1 MLFVNIFAIILFI
14 HIFQRKDKTLDQE
27 TRLATS
33 KAIAETLKATKA
45 KRKTQICKVREMKV
59 IKNKLSKEQAKHLRL
74 LFLEAK
80 WFYNYMLAN
89 PSLRNDIGAKLKVV
103 SVKLPDGTFEQ
114 RELKHLG
121 SQMKQSIASNINQSI
136 KALAKLKAKGVQQPG
151 ALKFKSQLTTIE
163 LKQYGGTPKI
173 SGTHRIDRELNKI
186 FIQGLR
192 SGLKVKGLEQLD
204 ELESTYG
211 DIDIASAKIIDRPDG
226 IFFKIVCYV
235 VDNKDREQE
244 CVGIDMGLGKHITM
258 SNNLSFRFRL
268 DETKMLTSLQQKLSR
283 KKGALKGE
291 AKSKNF
297 KKAKKRLNKEYKKI
311 VNKRTNAINH
321 IISLVDLYQFVACQD
336 EQIAGWSKENKT
348 ERNKEIYH
356 SGMGAIKSRLKS
368 LESSRVDVI
377 NKYLATTQTCSGCG
391 NVQPIPEEERIYHCK
406 ACGLEI
412 DRDKNSTLDMI
423 IMSKFSNKPVSTEY
437 RNLMPR
443 SRMYKKIENLKKVP
457 YLQIYELKEAWQLV
471 AE

>member
-1 MLFVNIFAIILFI
+1 M
-14 HIFQRKDKTLDQE
+14 DQE
-27 TRLATS
+27 AHLAKS

-45 KRKTQICKVREMKV
+45 KRKNQICKVREMKV
-59 IKNKLSKEQAKHLRL
+59 IKNKLSKDQAEHLRL

-89 PSLRNDIGAKLKVV
+89 PSLRNDTGAKLKVV

-114 RELKHLG
+114 RKLKHLSG
-121 SQMKQSIASNINQSI
+121 QMKQSIASNINQNI
-136 KALAKLKAKGVQQPG
+136 KTLAKLKAKGLQQPG

-163 LKQYGGTPKI
+163 LKQYGGT
-173 SGTHRIDRELNKI
+173 HRINRELNQI
-186 FIQGLR
+186 FIQCLKT
-192 SGLKVKGLEQLD
+192 GLKVKGLKQLD
-204 ELESTYG
+204 ELEATYG

-226 IFFKIVCYV
+226 IFLKLSCYV
-235 VDNKDREQE
+235 IDNKEREQE

-258 SNNLSFRFRL
+258 SNNLSFRFRV

-297 KKAKKRLNKEYKKI
+297 KKAKKRLNKEYQKI

-391 NVQPIPEEERIYHCK
+391 NVQPMPEEERIYHCK
-406 ACGLEI
+406 ACGLTI

-423 IMSKFSNKPVSTEY
+423 IMSKFSDKPVSTEY

-443 SRMYKKIENLKKVP
+443 SRIYKKIENLKKVP
-457 YLQIYELKEAWQLV
+457 YLEVYELKEAWQLV

>member
-1 MLFVNIFAIILFI
+1 M
-14 HIFQRKDKTLDQE
+14 DQE
-27 TRLATS
+27 TRLAKS
-33 KAIAETLKATKA
+33 KATAETLKATKA

-59 IKNKLSKEQAKHLRL
+59 IKNKLSKEQAEHLRL

-89 PSLRNDIGAKLKVV
+89 PSLRNDTGAKLKVV

-136 KALAKLKAKGVQQPG
+136 KTLAKLKAKGVQQPG

-163 LKQYGGTPKI
+163 LKQYGGT
-173 SGTHRIDRELNKI
+173 HRINREFNQI
-186 FIQGLR
+186 FIQCLKT
-192 SGLKVKGLEQLD
+192 GLKVKGLKQLD
-204 ELESTYG
+204 ELEATYG

-235 VDNKDREQE
+235 IDNKEREQE
-244 CVGIDMGLGKHITM
+244 CVGIDMGLGKHISM
-258 SNNLSFRFRL
+258 SNNLSFRFRV
-268 DETKMLTSLQQKLSR
+268 DETKMLTNLQRKLSR
-283 KKGALKGE
+283 KKGAQKGE

-297 KKAKKRLNKEYKKI
+297 KKVKKRLNKEHQKI

-356 SGMGAIKSRLKS
+356 TGMGAIKSRLKS

-391 NVQPIPEEERIYHCK
+391 NVQPMPEEERIYHCK

-423 IMSKFSNKPVSTEY
+423 IMSKFSDKPVSTEY

-443 SRMYKKIENLKKVP
+443 SRIYKKIENLKKVP
-457 YLQIYELKEAWQLV
+457 YLEVYELKEAWQLLLR
-471 AE
+471 

>member
-1 MLFVNIFAIILFI
+1 M
-14 HIFQRKDKTLDQE
+14 DQE
-27 TRLATS
+27 AHLAKN

-45 KRKTQICKVREMKV
+45 KRKIQICKVREMKV
-59 IKNKLSKEQAKHLRL
+59 IKNKLSKKQAEHLRL

-114 RELKHLG
+114 RELKHLSG
-121 SQMKQSIASNINQSI
+121 QMKQSIVSNINQSI
-136 KALAKLKAKGVQQPG
+136 KTLAKLKAKGVQQPG

-163 LKQYGGTPKI
+163 LKQYGGT
-173 SGTHRIDRELNKI
+173 HRINRELNQI
-186 FIQGLR
+186 FIQCLKN
-192 SGLKVKGLEQLD
+192 GLKVKGLEQLD
-204 ELESTYG
+204 ELEATYG
-211 DIDIASAKIIDRPDG
+211 SIDIASAKIIDRPDG

-235 VDNKDREQE
+235 VDNKEREQE

-258 SNNLSFRFRL
+258 SNNLSFRFRV

-283 KKGALKGE
+283 KKGVLKGE

-297 KKAKKRLNKEYKKI
+297 KKVKKRLNKEHQKI

-391 NVQPIPEEERIYHCK
+391 NVQPMPEEERIYHCK

-443 SRMYKKIENLKKVP
+443 SRIYKKIENLKKVP
-457 YLQIYELKEAWQLV
+457 YLEVYELKEAWQLV

>member
-1 MLFVNIFAIILFI
+1 MNQKA
-14 HIFQRKDKTLDQE
+14 
-27 TRLATS
+27 RLEKS

-59 IKNKLSKEQAKHLRL
+59 IKNKLSKEQAEHLRL

-121 SQMKQSIASNINQSI
+121 SQMKQSISSIINQNI
-136 KALAKLKAKGVQQPG
+136 KTLAKLKAKGIQQPG

-163 LKQYGGTPKI
+163 LKQYD
-173 SGTHRIDRELNKI
+173 STHRIDRELNKI
-186 FIQGLR
+186 FIQGLKK
-192 SGLKVKGLEQLD
+192 GLKVKGLEQLD
-204 ELESTYG
+204 ELEAIYG
-211 DIDIASAKIIDRPDG
+211 DIDIASAQIIDRPDG

-235 VDNKDREQE
+235 IDNKDREQE

-258 SNNLSFRFRL
+258 SNNLSFRFRV

-283 KKGALKGE
+283 KKGAQKGE
-291 AKSKNF
+291 KKSKNF
-297 KKAKKRLNKEYKKI
+297 KKAKKRLNKEHQKI

-336 EQIAGWSKENKT
+336 EQIAGWSKQNKI

-391 NVQPIPEEERIYHCK
+391 NVHPMLEEERIYHCK
-406 ACGLEI
+406 ACGLTI

-443 SRMYKKIENLKKVP
+443 SRIYKKIENLKKVP
-457 YLQIYELKEAWQLV
+457 YLEVYELKEAWQLV

>member
-1 MLFVNIFAIILFI
+1 M
-14 HIFQRKDKTLDQE
+14 DQE
-27 TRLATS
+27 AHLAKS

-59 IKNKLSKEQAKHLRL
+59 IKNKLSKEQAEHLRL

-114 RELKHLG
+114 RELKHLSG
-121 SQMKQSIASNINQSI
+121 QMKQSIASNINQSI
-136 KALAKLKAKGVQQPG
+136 KTLAKLKAKGIQQPG

-163 LKQYGGTPKI
+163 LKQYGGT
-173 SGTHRIDRELNKI
+173 HRINREFNQI
-186 FIQGLR
+186 FIQCLKK
-192 SGLKVKGLEQLD
+192 GLKVKGLEQLD
-204 ELESTYG
+204 ELEATYG

-235 VDNKDREQE
+235 IDNKDREQE

-258 SNNLSFRFRL
+258 SNNLSFRFRV

-297 KKAKKRLNKEYKKI
+297 KKIKRKISSEYQKI

-391 NVQPIPEEERIYHCK
+391 NVQQMSEHERIYHCK
-406 ACGLEI
+406 ACGLTI

-423 IMSKFSNKPVSTEY
+423 IMSKFFNKPVSTEY

-443 SRMYKKIENLKKVP
+443 SRIYKKIENLKKVP
-457 YLQIYELKEAWQLV
+457 YLEVYELKEAWQLV

>member
-1 MLFVNIFAIILFI
+1 M
-14 HIFQRKDKTLDQE
+14 DQE
-27 TRLATS
+27 ARLAKS

-45 KRKTQICKVREMKV
+45 KRKTQVCKVREMK
-59 IKNKLSKEQAKHLRL
+59 IIQNKLSKEQAKHLRL

-89 PSLRNDIGAKLKVV
+89 PSLRNDTGSKTKSV

-114 RELKHLG
+114 RELKHLS
-121 SQMKQSIASNINQSI
+121 SQMKQSITSGINQSI
-136 KALAKLKAKGVQQPG
+136 KTLAKLRDNGIQQPG
-151 ALKFKSQLTTIE
+151 TLKFKSQLTTIE
-163 LKQYGGTPKI
+163 LKQYD
-173 SGTHRIDRELNKI
+173 STHRIDRELNKI
-186 FIQGLR
+186 FIQGLKK
-192 SGLKVKGLEQLD
+192 GLKVKGLEQLD
-204 ELESTYG
+204 ELEAAYG

-235 VDNKDREQE
+235 IDNKERKQE
-244 CVGIDMGLGKHITM
+244 CIGIDMGLSNHISM
-258 SNNLSFRFRL
+258 SNNLAFRFRL
-268 DETKMLTSLQQKLSR
+268 DETKRLIALQRKLSR

-291 AKSKNF
+291 KKSKNF
-297 KKAKKRLNKEYKKI
+297 KKVRKELNKEHQKI
-311 VNKRTNAINH
+311 INKRTNAINH
-321 IISLVDLYQFVACQD
+321 IVSLIDLYQFVACQD
-336 EQIAGWSKENKT
+336 EQIAGWSKENQT

-391 NVQPIPEEERIYHCK
+391 NVQPMLQHERIYHCK

-443 SRMYKKIENLKKVP
+443 SHIYKKVENLKKVP
-457 YLQIYELKEAWQLV
+457 YLKVYELKEAWQLV

>member
-1 MLFVNIFAIILFI
+1 M
-14 HIFQRKDKTLDQE
+14 DQE
-27 TRLATS
+27 AHLAKS
-33 KAIAETLKATKA
+33 KAIAEALKATKA

-59 IKNKLSKEQAKHLRL
+59 IKNKLSKEQAEHLRL

-89 PSLRNDIGAKLKVV
+89 PSLRNDIEAKLKVV
-103 SVKLPDGTFEQ
+103 SVKLPDGTFER

-121 SQMKQSIASNINQSI
+121 SQMKQSITSGINQSI
-136 KALAKLKAKGVQQPG
+136 KTLAKLRDKGIQQPG

-163 LKQYGGTPKI
+163 LKQYDN
-173 SGTHRIDRELNKI
+173 THRIDRELNKV
-186 FIQGLR
+186 FIQGLKK
-192 SGLKVKGLEQLD
+192 GLKAKGLEQLD
-204 ELESTYG
+204 ELEATYG

-235 VDNKDREQE
+235 IDNKEREQE

-258 SNNLSFRFRL
+258 SNSLSFRFRL

-291 AKSKNF
+291 KKSKNF
-297 KKAKKRLNKEYKKI
+297 KKVKKRLNKEYQKI

-321 IISLVDLYQFVACQD
+321 IVSLVDLYQFVACQD
-336 EQIAGWSKENKT
+336 EQIASWSKENKT

-391 NVQPIPEEERIYHCK
+391 NIQPMPEEERIYHCK

-423 IMSKFSNKPVSTEY
+423 IMSIFSDKPVSTEY

-443 SRMYKKIENLKKVP
+443 SRIYKKIENLKKVP
-457 YLQIYELKEAWQLV
+457 YLEVYELKEAWQLI

>member
-1 MLFVNIFAIILFI
+1 M
-14 HIFQRKDKTLDQE
+14 DQE
-27 TRLATS
+27 AHLAKS

-59 IKNKLSKEQAKHLRL
+59 IKNKLSKDQAEHLRL

-114 RELKHLG
+114 RELKHLSG
-121 SQMKQSIASNINQSI
+121 QMKQSIASSINQSI
-136 KALAKLKAKGVQQPG
+136 KTLAKLKAKGIQQPG

-163 LKQYGGTPKI
+163 LKQYGGT
-173 SGTHRIDRELNKI
+173 HRINREFNQI
-186 FIQGLR
+186 FIQCLKT
-192 SGLKVKGLEQLD
+192 GLKVKGLEQLD
-204 ELESTYG
+204 ELEATYG

-235 VDNKDREQE
+235 IDNKEREQE

-258 SNNLSFRFRL
+258 SNNLAFRFRL

-297 KKAKKRLNKEYKKI
+297 KKVKKRLNKEHQKI

-336 EQIAGWSKENKT
+336 EQIVGWSKENKT

-368 LESSRVDVI
+368 LESSRVDVL

-391 NVQPIPEEERIYHCK
+391 NVQPMPEEERIYHCK
-406 ACGLEI
+406 ACGLTI
-412 DRDKNSTLDMI
+412 NRDKNSTLDMI
-423 IMSKFSNKPVSTEY
+423 IMSKFSDKPVSTEY

-443 SRMYKKIENLKKVP
+443 SRIYKKIENLKKVP
-457 YLQIYELKEAWQLV
+457 YLEVYELKEAWQLV

>member
-1 MLFVNIFAIILFI
+1 M
-14 HIFQRKDKTLDQE
+14 DQE
-27 TRLATS
+27 AHLAKS

-45 KRKTQICKVREMKV
+45 KRKTQIFKVREMKV
-59 IKNKLSKEQAKHLRL
+59 IKNKLSKEQAEHLRL

-114 RELKHLG
+114 RELKHLSG
-121 SQMKQSIASNINQSI
+121 QMKQSIASNINQSI
-136 KALAKLKAKGVQQPG
+136 KTLAKLKAKGIQQPG

-163 LKQYGGTPKI
+163 LKQYGGT
-173 SGTHRIDRELNKI
+173 HRINREFNQI
-186 FIQGLR
+186 FIQCLKK
-192 SGLKVKGLEQLD
+192 GLKVKGLEQLD
-204 ELESTYG
+204 ELEATYG

-226 IFFKIVCYV
+226 IFFKIVCYAI
-235 VDNKDREQE
+235 DNKEREQE
-244 CVGIDMGLGKHITM
+244 CVGIDMGLGKHISM
-258 SNNLSFRFRL
+258 SNNLAFRFRL
-268 DETKMLTSLQQKLSR
+268 DETKKLISIQQKLSR

-291 AKSKNF
+291 KKSKNF
-297 KKAKKRLNKEYKKI
+297 KKVKKRLNKEHQKI

-391 NVQPIPEEERIYHCK
+391 NVQPMPEEERIYHCK

-443 SRMYKKIENLKKVP
+443 SRIYKKIENLKKVP
-457 YLQIYELKEAWQLV
+457 YLEVYELKEAWQLV

>member
-1 MLFVNIFAIILFI
+1 M
-14 HIFQRKDKTLDQE
+14 DQE
-27 TRLATS
+27 TRLAKS
-33 KAIAETLKATKA
+33 KATAETLKATKA

-59 IKNKLSKEQAKHLRL
+59 IKNKLSKEQAEHLRL

-89 PSLRNDIGAKLKVV
+89 PSLRNDTGAKLKVV

-136 KALAKLKAKGVQQPG
+136 KTLAKLKAKGVQQPG

-163 LKQYGGTPKI
+163 LKQYGGT
-173 SGTHRIDRELNKI
+173 HRINREFNQI
-186 FIQGLR
+186 FIQCLKT
-192 SGLKVKGLEQLD
+192 GLKVKGLKQLD
-204 ELESTYG
+204 ELEATYG

-235 VDNKDREQE
+235 IDNKEREQE
-244 CVGIDMGLGKHITM
+244 CVGIDMGLGKHISM
-258 SNNLSFRFRL
+258 SNNLSFRFRV
-268 DETKMLTSLQQKLSR
+268 DEAKMLTSLQQKLSR

-297 KKAKKRLNKEYKKI
+297 KKVKKRLNKEHQKI

-356 SGMGAIKSRLKS
+356 TGMGAIKSRLKS

-391 NVQPIPEEERIYHCK
+391 NVQPMPEEERIYHCK

-423 IMSKFSNKPVSTEY
+423 IMSKFSDKPVSTEY

-443 SRMYKKIENLKKVP
+443 SRIYKKIENLKKVP
-457 YLQIYELKEAWQLV
+457 YLEVYELKEAWQLLLR
-471 AE
+471 

>member
-14 HIFQRKDKTLDQE
+14 HILLRKDKTLDQE
-27 TRLATS
+27 THLEKS
-33 KAIAETLKATKA
+33 KAIAETLKATKV

-59 IKNKLSKEQAKHLRL
+59 IKNKLSKEQAEHLRL

-114 RELKHLG
+114 RELKHLSG
-121 SQMKQSIASNINQSI
+121 QMKQSIASNINQSI
-136 KALAKLKAKGVQQPG
+136 KTLAKLKAKGIQQPG

-163 LKQYGGTPKI
+163 LKQYGGT
-173 SGTHRIDRELNKI
+173 HRINREFNQI
-186 FIQGLR
+186 FIQCLKK
-192 SGLKVKGLEQLD
+192 GLKVKGLEQLD
-204 ELESTYG
+204 ELEATYG

-235 VDNKDREQE
+235 IDNKEREQE

-258 SNNLSFRFRL
+258 SNNLAFRFRL

-297 KKAKKRLNKEYKKI
+297 KKIKRKVSSEYQKI
-311 VNKRTNAINH
+311 INKRTNAINH

-336 EQIAGWSKENKT
+336 EQIAGWPKENKT

-391 NVQPIPEEERIYHCK
+391 NVQPMPEEERIYHCK
-406 ACGLEI
+406 ACGLTI

-443 SRMYKKIENLKKVP
+443 SRIYKKVENLKKVP
-457 YLQIYELKEAWQLV
+457 YLEVYELKEAWQLV

>member
-1 MLFVNIFAIILFI
+1 MKL
-14 HIFQRKDKTLDQE
+14 RDDKSLDQE
-27 TRLATS
+27 AHLVKS

-59 IKNKLSKEQAKHLRL
+59 IKNKLSKEQAEHLRL

-89 PSLRNDIGAKLKVV
+89 PSLRNDSGAKLKVV

-114 RELKHLG
+114 RELKHLS
-121 SQMKQSIASNINQSI
+121 SQMKQSIASSINQSI
-136 KALAKLKAKGVQQPG
+136 KILAKLKAKGVQQPG

-163 LKQYGGTPKI
+163 LKQYGN
-173 SGTHRIDRELNKI
+173 THRIDRELNRI
-186 FIQGLR
+186 FIQGLKN
-192 SGLKVKGLEQLD
+192 GLKVEGLEQLD
-204 ELESTYG
+204 ELETTYG
-211 DIDIASAKIIDRPDG
+211 NIDIASAQIIDRPDG

-235 VDNKDREQE
+235 IDNKEREQE
-244 CVGIDMGLGKHITM
+244 CVGIDMGLGKHISM
-258 SNNLSFRFRL
+258 SNNLAFRFRV

-297 KKAKKRLNKEYKKI
+297 KKVKKRFNKEYKKI

-391 NVQPIPEEERIYHCK
+391 NVQPMPEHERIYHCK

-412 DRDKNSTLDMI
+412 DRDKNSILDMI

-443 SRMYKKIENLKKVP
+443 SRIYKKIENLKKVP
-457 YLQIYELKEAWQLV
+457 YLEVYELKEAWQLV

>member
-1 MLFVNIFAIILFI
+1 M
-14 HIFQRKDKTLDQE
+14 DQE
-27 TRLATS
+27 AHLAKS

-59 IKNKLSKEQAKHLRL
+59 IKNKLSKEQAEHLRL

-114 RELKHLG
+114 RELKHLSG
-121 SQMKQSIASNINQSI
+121 QMKQSIASNINQSI
-136 KALAKLKAKGVQQPG
+136 KTLAKLKAKGIQQPG

-163 LKQYGGTPKI
+163 LKQYGGT
-173 SGTHRIDRELNKI
+173 HRINREFNQI
-186 FIQGLR
+186 FIQCLKK
-192 SGLKVKGLEQLD
+192 GLKVKGLEQLD
-204 ELESTYG
+204 ELEATYG

-226 IFFKIVCYV
+226 IFFKIVCYAI
-235 VDNKDREQE
+235 DNKEREQE
-244 CVGIDMGLGKHITM
+244 CVGIDMGLGKHISM
-258 SNNLSFRFRL
+258 SNNLAFRFRL
-268 DETKMLTSLQQKLSR
+268 DETKKLISIQQKLSR

-291 AKSKNF
+291 KKSKNF
-297 KKAKKRLNKEYKKI
+297 KKVKKRLNKEHQKI

-391 NVQPIPEEERIYHCK
+391 NVQPMPEEERIYHCK

-423 IMSKFSNKPVSTEY
+423 IMSKFSNKLVSTEY

-443 SRMYKKIENLKKVP
+443 SRIYKKIENLKKVP
-457 YLQIYELKEAWQLV
+457 YLEVYELKEAWQLV

>member
-1 MLFVNIFAIILFI
+1 MLFVNIFAIILPI
-14 HIFQRKDKTLDQE
+14 HILLRKDRNLNQE
-27 TRLATS
+27 ANLAKS

-59 IKNKLSKEQAKHLRL
+59 IKNKLSKEQAEHLRL

-89 PSLRNDIGAKLKVV
+89 PSLRNDTGAKLKVV

-114 RELKHLG
+114 RELKHLSG
-121 SQMKQSIASNINQSI
+121 QTKQSIASGINQSI
-136 KALAKLKAKGVQQPG
+136 KTLAKLKAKGVQQPG

-163 LKQYGGTPKI
+163 LKQYGY
-173 SGTHRIDRELNKI
+173 THRINRELNQI
-186 FIQGLR
+186 FIQCLKK
-192 SGLKVKGLEQLD
+192 GLKVKGLEQLD
-204 ELESTYG
+204 ELETTYG

-226 IFFKIVCYV
+226 IFFKIVCYII
-235 VDNKDREQE
+235 DNKEREQE

-268 DETKMLTSLQQKLSR
+268 DDTKMLTSLQQKLSR
-283 KKGALKGE
+283 KKGAQKGE

-297 KKAKKRLNKEYKKI
+297 KKVRKELNKEHQKI

-391 NVQPIPEEERIYHCK
+391 NVQPMPEKERIYHCK

-443 SRMYKKIENLKKVP
+443 SRIYKKIENLKKVP
-457 YLQIYELKEAWQLV
+457 YLEVYELKEAWQLV

>member
-1 MLFVNIFAIILFI
+1 M
-14 HIFQRKDKTLDQE
+14 DQE
-27 TRLATS
+27 AHLAKN

-45 KRKTQICKVREMKV
+45 KRKIQICKVREMKV
-59 IKNKLSKEQAKHLRL
+59 IKNKLSKKQTEHLRL

-114 RELKHLG
+114 RELKHLSG
-121 SQMKQSIASNINQSI
+121 QMKQSIVSNINQNI
-136 KALAKLKAKGVQQPG
+136 KTLAKLKAKGVQQPG

-163 LKQYGGTPKI
+163 LKQYGGT
-173 SGTHRIDRELNKI
+173 HRINRELNQI
-186 FIQGLR
+186 FIQCLKI
-192 SGLKVKGLEQLD
+192 GLKVKGLEQLD
-204 ELESTYG
+204 ELEATYG
-211 DIDIASAKIIDRPDG
+211 SIDIASAKIIDRPDG

-235 VDNKDREQE
+235 VDNKEREQE

-258 SNNLSFRFRL
+258 SNNLSFRFRV

-297 KKAKKRLNKEYKKI
+297 KKVKKRLNKEHQKI

-336 EQIAGWSKENKT
+336 EQIASWSKENKT

-368 LESSRVDVI
+368 LESPRVDVI

-391 NVQPIPEEERIYHCK
+391 NVQPMPEEERIYHCK
-406 ACGLEI
+406 ACGLTI

-443 SRMYKKIENLKKVP
+443 SRIYKKIENLKKVP
-457 YLQIYELKEAWQLV
+457 YLQMYELKEAWQLV

>member
-1 MLFVNIFAIILFI
+1 MLFVKIFAIILSI
-14 HIFQRKDKTLDQE
+14 HIFKKKDKTLDQE
-27 TRLATS
+27 AHLAKS

-59 IKNKLSKEQAKHLRL
+59 IKNKLSKEQAEHLRL

-114 RELKHLG
+114 RELKHLSG
-121 SQMKQSIASNINQSI
+121 QMKQSIASNINQSI
-136 KALAKLKAKGVQQPG
+136 KTLAKLKAKGIQQPG

-163 LKQYGGTPKI
+163 LKQYGGT
-173 SGTHRIDRELNKI
+173 HRINREFNQI
-186 FIQGLR
+186 FIQCLKK
-192 SGLKVKGLEQLD
+192 GLKVKGLEQLD
-204 ELESTYG
+204 ELEATYG

-235 VDNKDREQE
+235 IDNKEREQE
-244 CVGIDMGLGKHITM
+244 CVGIDMGLGNHISM
-258 SNNLSFRFRL
+258 SNNLAFRFRL
-268 DETKMLTSLQQKLSR
+268 DETKKLISIQQKLSR

-297 KKAKKRLNKEYKKI
+297 KKIKRKISGEHQKI

-391 NVQPIPEEERIYHCK
+391 NIQPMPEEERIYHCK

-443 SRMYKKIENLKKVP
+443 SRIYKKIENLKKVP
-457 YLQIYELKEAWQLV
+457 YLEVYELKEAWQLV

>member
-1 MLFVNIFAIILFI
+1 M
-14 HIFQRKDKTLDQE
+14 DQE
-27 TRLATS
+27 AHLAKS

-59 IKNKLSKEQAKHLRL
+59 IKNKLSKEQAEHLRL

-114 RELKHLG
+114 RELKHLSG
-121 SQMKQSIASNINQSI
+121 QMKQSIASNINQSI
-136 KALAKLKAKGVQQPG
+136 KTLAKLKAKGIQQPG

-163 LKQYGGTPKI
+163 LKQYGGT
-173 SGTHRIDRELNKI
+173 HRINREFNQI
-186 FIQGLR
+186 FIQCLKK
-192 SGLKVKGLEQLD
+192 GLKVKGLEQLD
-204 ELESTYG
+204 ELEATYG

-226 IFFKIVCYV
+226 IFFKIVCYAI
-235 VDNKDREQE
+235 DNKEREQE
-244 CVGIDMGLGKHITM
+244 CVGIDMGLGKHISM
-258 SNNLSFRFRL
+258 SNNLAFRFRL
-268 DETKMLTSLQQKLSR
+268 DETKKLISIQQKLSR

-291 AKSKNF
+291 KKSKNF
-297 KKAKKRLNKEYKKI
+297 KKVKKRLNKEHQKI

-336 EQIAGWSKENKT
+336 EQIAGWSKQNKT

-356 SGMGAIKSRLKS
+356 TGMGAIKSRLKS

-391 NVQPIPEEERIYHCK
+391 NIQPMPEEQRIYHCK

-412 DRDKNSTLDMI
+412 NRDKNSTLDMI
-423 IMSKFSNKPVSTEY
+423 IMSKFSDKPVSTEY

-443 SRMYKKIENLKKVP
+443 SRIYKKIENLKKVP
-457 YLQIYELKEAWQLV
+457 YLEVYELKEAWQLV

>member
-1 MLFVNIFAIILFI
+1 MLFVNIFVIILFI
-14 HIFQRKDKTLDQE
+14 HILLRKDKALDQE
-27 TRLATS
+27 AHLAKS
-33 KAIAETLKATKA
+33 KAIAETLKATKV

-59 IKNKLSKEQAKHLRL
+59 IKNKLSKEQAEHLRL

-114 RELKHLG
+114 RELKHLSG
-121 SQMKQSIASNINQSI
+121 QMKQSIASNINQSI
-136 KALAKLKAKGVQQPG
+136 KTLAKLKAKGIQQPG

-163 LKQYGGTPKI
+163 LKQYGGT
-173 SGTHRIDRELNKI
+173 HRINREFNQI
-186 FIQGLR
+186 FIQCLKK
-192 SGLKVKGLEQLD
+192 GLKVKGLEQLD
-204 ELESTYG
+204 ELEATYG

-235 VDNKDREQE
+235 IDNKEREQE
-244 CVGIDMGLGKHITM
+244 CVGIDMGLGNHISM
-258 SNNLSFRFRL
+258 SNNLAFRFRL
-268 DETKMLTSLQQKLSR
+268 DEAKMLTSLQQKLSR

-291 AKSKNF
+291 KKSKNF
-297 KKAKKRLNKEYKKI
+297 KKVKKRLNKEHQKI

-391 NVQPIPEEERIYHCK
+391 NIQPMPEEERIYHCK
-406 ACGLEI
+406 ACGLTI

-423 IMSKFSNKPVSTEY
+423 IMSKFSNRPVSTEY

-443 SRMYKKIENLKKVP
+443 SRIYKKVENLKKVP
-457 YLQIYELKEAWQLV
+457 YLEIYELKEAWQLV

>member
-1 MLFVNIFAIILFI
+1 MN
-14 HIFQRKDKTLDQE
+14 QE
-27 TRLATS
+27 TRLAKS

-45 KRKTQICKVREMKV
+45 KRKTQVCKVREMKI
-59 IKNKLSKEQAKHLRL
+59 IKNKLSKEQAEHLRL

-89 PSLRNDIGAKLKVV
+89 PSMRNDIGAKRKSVL
-103 SVKLPDGTFEQ
+103 VKLPDGTFEE
-114 RELKHLG
+114 RELKHI
-121 SQMKQSIASNINQSI
+121 SAQMKQSIASGINQSI
-136 KALAKLKAKGVQQPG
+136 KTLAKLRDKGIQQPG

-163 LKQYGGTPKI
+163 LKQYGGT
-173 SGTHRIDRELNKI
+173 HRIDKELNKV
-186 FIQGLR
+186 FIQGLKK
-192 SGLKVKGLEQLD
+192 GLKVKGLEQLD
-204 ELESTYG
+204 ELEATYG

-235 VDNKDREQE
+235 IDNKEREQE
-244 CVGIDMGLGKHITM
+244 CVGIDMGLGKHISM
-258 SNNLSFRFRL
+258 SNNLAFRFRL
-268 DETKMLTSLQQKLSR
+268 DETKKLTSIQQKLSR

-291 AKSKNF
+291 KKSKNF
-297 KKAKKRLNKEYKKI
+297 KKVRKELNKEHQKV

-321 IISLVDLYQFVACQD
+321 IVSLIDLYQFVACQD
-336 EQIAGWSKENKT
+336 EQIAGWSKENRT

-356 SGMGAIKSRLKS
+356 TGMGAIKSRLKS
-368 LESSRVDVI
+368 LESSRVDVL
-377 NKYLATTQTCSGCG
+377 NKYLATTKTCSGCG
-391 NVQPIPEEERIYHCK
+391 NIQPMPEQERVYHCK

-443 SRMYKKIENLKKVP
+443 SRIYKKVENLKKVP
-457 YLQIYELKEAWQLV
+457 YLEVYELKEAWQLV

>member
-1 MLFVNIFAIILFI
+1 M
-14 HIFQRKDKTLDQE
+14 DQE
-27 TRLATS
+27 AHLAKN

-59 IKNKLSKEQAKHLRL
+59 IKNKLSKEQAEHLRL

-114 RELKHLG
+114 RELKHLSG
-121 SQMKQSIASNINQSI
+121 QMKQSIASSINQSI
-136 KALAKLKAKGVQQPG
+136 KTLAKLKAKGIQQPG

-163 LKQYGGTPKI
+163 LKQYGATY
-173 SGTHRIDRELNKI
+173 RINRVFNKVC
-186 FIQGLR
+186 IQGIKK
-192 SGLKVKGLEQLD
+192 GLKVKGLEQLD
-204 ELESTYG
+204 ELEATYG
-211 DIDIASAKIIDRPDG
+211 SVDIASAKIIDRPDG

-235 VDNKDREQE
+235 VDNKEREQE

-258 SNNLSFRFRL
+258 SNNLAFRFRV

-297 KKAKKRLNKEYKKI
+297 KKIKRKVSSEYQKI

-321 IISLVDLYQFVACQD
+321 IISLVDLYQFVACQN
-336 EQIAGWSKENKT
+336 EQIAAWSKENKT

-391 NVQPIPEEERIYHCK
+391 NVQPMPEEERIYHCK
-406 ACGLEI
+406 ACGLTI

-423 IMSKFSNKPVSTEY
+423 IMSKFSDKPVSTEY

-443 SRMYKKIENLKKVP
+443 SRIYKKIENLKKVP
-457 YLQIYELKEAWQLV
+457 YLQMYELKEAWQQV
-471 AE
+471 AK

>member
-14 HIFQRKDKTLDQE
+14 HILLRKDKALDQE
-27 TRLATS
+27 AHLAKS
-33 KAIAETLKATKA
+33 KAIAETRKATKA

-59 IKNKLSKEQAKHLRL
+59 IRNKLSKEQAEHLRL

-121 SQMKQSIASNINQSI
+121 SQMKQSIASIINQNI
-136 KALAKLKAKGVQQPG
+136 KTLAKLKAKGVQQPG

-163 LKQYGGTPKI
+163 LKQYD
-173 SGTHRIDRELNKI
+173 STHRIDRELNKV
-186 FIQGLR
+186 FIQGLKK
-192 SGLKVKGLEQLD
+192 GLKVKGLEQLD
-204 ELESTYG
+204 ELEATYG

-235 VDNKDREQE
+235 IDNKEREQE

-258 SNNLSFRFRL
+258 SNNLSFRFRV

-297 KKAKKRLNKEYKKI
+297 KKIKRKVSSEYQKI

-336 EQIAGWSKENKT
+336 EQIAGWSKQNKT
-348 ERNKEIYH
+348 KRNKEIYH

-368 LESSRVDVI
+368 LESSRVDVL

-391 NVQPIPEEERIYHCK
+391 NVQPMPEEERIYHCK

-443 SRMYKKIENLKKVP
+443 SRIYKKVENLKKVP
-457 YLQIYELKEAWQLV
+457 YLEVYELKEAWQLV

>member
-1 MLFVNIFAIILFI
+1 MN
-14 HIFQRKDKTLDQE
+14 QE
-27 TRLATS
+27 TRLAKS

-45 KRKTQICKVREMKV
+45 KRKTQVCKVREMKI
-59 IKNKLSKEQAKHLRL
+59 IKNKLSKEQAEHLRL

-89 PSLRNDIGAKLKVV
+89 PSMRNDIGAKRKSVL
-103 SVKLPDGTFEQ
+103 VKLPDGTFEE
-114 RELKHLG
+114 RELKHI
-121 SQMKQSIASNINQSI
+121 SAQMKQSIASGINQSI
-136 KALAKLKAKGVQQPG
+136 KTLAKLRDKGIQQPG

-163 LKQYGGTPKI
+163 LKQYGGT
-173 SGTHRIDRELNKI
+173 HRIDRELNKV
-186 FIQGLR
+186 FIQGLKK
-192 SGLKVKGLEQLD
+192 GLKVKGLEQLD
-204 ELESTYG
+204 ELEATYG

-235 VDNKDREQE
+235 IDNKEREEE
-244 CVGIDMGLGKHITM
+244 CVGIDMGLGKHISM
-258 SNNLSFRFRL
+258 SNNLAFRFRL
-268 DETKMLTSLQQKLSR
+268 DETKKLISIQQKLSR

-291 AKSKNF
+291 KKSNNF
-297 KKAKKRLNKEYKKI
+297 KKVRKELNKEHQKI

-321 IISLVDLYQFVACQD
+321 IVSLIDLYQFVACQD
-336 EQIAGWSKENKT
+336 EQIAGWSKENRT

-356 SGMGAIKSRLKS
+356 TGMGAIKSRLKS
-368 LESSRVDVI
+368 LESSRVDVL
-377 NKYLATTQTCSGCG
+377 NKYLATTKTCSGCG
-391 NVQPIPEEERIYHCK
+391 NIQPMPEQERVYHCK

-443 SRMYKKIENLKKVP
+443 SRIYKKVENLKKVP
-457 YLQIYELKEAWQLV
+457 YLEVYELKEAWQLV

>member
-1 MLFVNIFAIILFI
+1 MEKG
-14 HIFQRKDKTLDQE
+14 QTLDKE
-27 TRLATS
+27 AHLAKS

-45 KRKTQICKVREMKV
+45 KRNTQICKVREMKI
-59 IKNKLSKEQAKHLRL
+59 IKNKLSKEQAEHLRL

-89 PSLRNDIGAKLKVV
+89 PSLRNDIGAKTKAA
-103 SVKLPDGTFEQ
+103 SVKLPDGAFEQ

-121 SQMKQSIASNINQSI
+121 SQMKQSITSNINQSI
-136 KALAKLKAKGVQQPG
+136 KTLAKLKAKGVQQPG

-163 LKQYGGTPKI
+163 LKQYN
-173 SGTHRIDRELNKI
+173 STHRIDRELNKV
-186 FIQGLR
+186 FIQDLR

-204 ELESTYG
+204 ELEATYG
-211 DIDIASAKIIDRPDG
+211 DIDIASAKIIDRPGG

-235 VDNKDREQE
+235 IDSKEREQE

-258 SNNLSFRFRL
+258 SNNLSFRFRV
-268 DETKMLTSLQQKLSR
+268 DETKMLTGLQQKLSR

-297 KKAKKRLNKEYKKI
+297 KKVKKRLNKEHQKI
-311 VNKRTNAINH
+311 ANKRTNAINH
-321 IISLVDLYQFVACQD
+321 IVSLIDLYQFVACQD

-356 SGMGAIKSRLKS
+356 TGMGAIKSRLKS
-368 LESSRVDVI
+368 LESSRVDI
-377 NKYLATTQTCSGCG
+377 LDKFKPTTQCCSRCHTI
-391 NVQPIPEEERIYHCK
+391 NQISETTRIYHCK
-406 ACGLEI
+406 ACELTI

-443 SRMYKKIENLKKVP
+443 SRIYKKIENLKKVP
-457 YLQIYELKEAWQLV
+457 YLKVYELKEAWQLV

>member
-1 MLFVNIFAIILFI
+1 
-14 HIFQRKDKTLDQE
+14 
-27 TRLATS
+27 
-33 KAIAETLKATKA
+33 
-45 KRKTQICKVREMKV
+45 
-59 IKNKLSKEQAKHLRL
+59 
-74 LFLEAK
+74 
-80 WFYNYMLAN
+80 
-89 PSLRNDIGAKLKVV
+89 
-103 SVKLPDGTFEQ
+103 
-114 RELKHLG
+114 
-121 SQMKQSIASNINQSI
+121 
-136 KALAKLKAKGVQQPG
+136 
-151 ALKFKSQLTTIE
+151 
-163 LKQYGGTPKI
+163 
-173 SGTHRIDRELNKI
+173 
-186 FIQGLR
+186 
-192 SGLKVKGLEQLD
+192 
-204 ELESTYG
+204 
-211 DIDIASAKIIDRPDG
+211 
-226 IFFKIVCYV
+226 
-235 VDNKDREQE
+235 
-244 CVGIDMGLGKHITM
+244 MGLGKHITM
-258 SNNLSFRFRL
+258 SNNLSFRFRV

-297 KKAKKRLNKEYKKI
+297 KKAKKRLNKEYQKI

-348 ERNKEIYH
+348 ECNKEIYH

-391 NVQPIPEEERIYHCK
+391 NVQPMPEYERIYHCK

-443 SRMYKKIENLKKVP
+443 SRIYKKIENLKKVP
-457 YLQIYELKEAWQLV
+457 YLEVYELKEAWQLV

>member
-1 MLFVNIFAIILFI
+1 M
-14 HIFQRKDKTLDQE
+14 KQE
-27 TRLATS
+27 ARLAKNTT
-33 KAIAETLKATKA
+33 IAKTLKATKA
-45 KRKTQICKVREMKV
+45 KRKAQICKVREMKV
-59 IKNKLSKEQAKHLRL
+59 INNKLSKEQAEHLRL

-89 PSLRNDIGAKLKVV
+89 PSLRNDIGAKIKSV
-103 SVKLPDGTFEQ
+103 SVRLPDGTFEE

-121 SQMKQSIASNINQSI
+121 SQMKQAIASSINQNI
-136 KALAKLKAKGVQQPG
+136 KTLAKLRDKGVQQPG

-163 LKQYGGTPKI
+163 LKQYGH
-173 SGTHRIDRELNKI
+173 THRIDRALSKI
-186 FIQGLR
+186 FIQGLKK
-192 SGLKVKGLEQLD
+192 GLKVKGLEQLD
-204 ELESTYG
+204 KLEAVYG
-211 DIDIASAKIIDRPDG
+211 NIDIASAKIIDRPDG
-226 IFFKIVCYV
+226 VFFKIVCYV
-235 VDNKDREQE
+235 IDHKEKEQE
-244 CVGIDMGLGKHITM
+244 CVGIDMGLGKHISM
-258 SNNLSFRFRL
+258 SNNLSFRFRV
-268 DETKMLTSLQQKLSR
+268 DETKMLAAIQQKLSR

-297 KKAKKRLNKEYKKI
+297 KKVKKRLNKEHQKI
-311 VNKRTNAINH
+311 ANKRTNAINH

-336 EQIAGWSKENKT
+336 EQIASWSKENKT

-377 NKYLATTQTCSGCG
+377 NKYLATTQTCSSCG
-391 NVQPIPEEERIYHCK
+391 NIQPMLEHERIYHCR
-406 ACGLEI
+406 ACGLKI

-423 IMSKFSNKPVSTEY
+423 IMSKFSDKPVSTEY

-443 SRMYKKIENLKKVP
+443 SRIYKKIENLKKVP
-457 YLQIYELKEAWQLV
+457 YLKVYELKEAWQLV